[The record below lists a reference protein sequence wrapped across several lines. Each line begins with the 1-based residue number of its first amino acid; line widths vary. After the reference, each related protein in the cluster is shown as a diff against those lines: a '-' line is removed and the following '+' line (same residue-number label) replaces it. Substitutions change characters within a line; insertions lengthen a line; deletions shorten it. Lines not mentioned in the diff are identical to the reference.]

1 MADEDRKIADVM
13 RKIDREKALIN
24 AATHMRQSTQ
34 NTTVQDRVDS
44 NIREARKNITYLED
58 MLQKLQVQATGR
70 SENGGPPP
78 PSHGGYGQ
86 MSLGQRGRANDMNNG
101 PPLPPK
107 DPYGN
112 PAGRG
117 DSGGYGD
124 PGPGGYSGTGQMPPR
139 APYND
144 PRPYAPKARPNFSKL
159 GMHECWLFRTILAYQ
174 KMIFRPDQI
183 RYSLPGTKDLT
194 HVVAAGIQA

>member
-1 MADEDRKIADVM
+1 MADEDRKIAEVL
-13 RKIDREKALIN
+13 RKIDRERALIN

-58 MLQKLQVQATGR
+58 MLRKLQIQATGG

-78 PSHGGYGQ
+78 PSHGGYAQ
-86 MSLGQRGRANDMNNG
+86 MGLGQSGRGNDMNAG

-107 DPYGN
+107 PYGHS
-112 PAGRG
+112 AGRG
-117 DSGGYGD
+117 DNGGYGD

-144 PRPYAPKARPNFSKL
+144 PRSYAPKRPNYSKL
-159 GMHECWLFRTILAYQ
+159 GVHGCWLFS
-174 KMIFRPDQI
+174 RP
-183 RYSLPGTKDLT
+183 RR
-194 HVVAAGIQA
+194 

>member
-1 MADEDRKIADVM
+1 MADEDRKIAEVI

-44 NIREARKNITYLED
+44 NIRESRKNITYLED
-58 MLQKLQVQATGR
+58 MLRKLQVQATGR
-70 SENGGPPP
+70 TENGGPPP
-78 PSHGGYGQ
+78 PSHGGYAQ
-86 MSLGQRGRANDMNNG
+86 MSPGQRGRGNDMNNG

-107 DPYGN
+107 DSYGH

-117 DSGGYGD
+117 GNGGYGD

-159 GMHECWLFRTILAYQ
+159 GMYECWPLVNEPR
-174 KMIFRPDQI
+174 
-183 RYSLPGTKDLT
+183 
-194 HVVAAGIQA
+194 

>member
-1 MADEDRKIADVM
+1 MADEDRKIAEVL

-58 MLQKLQVQATGR
+58 MLRKLQVQATGG

-86 MSLGQRGRANDMNNG
+86 MNPGQRGRGNDMNAG

-107 DPYGN
+107 DPYGHL
-112 PAGRG
+112 AGRG
-117 DSGGYGD
+117 DNGGYGD

-159 GMHECWLFRTILAYQ
+159 GMNERLLFFTTYR
-174 KMIFRPDQI
+174 
-183 RYSLPGTKDLT
+183 
-194 HVVAAGIQA
+194 

>member
-1 MADEDRKIADVM
+1 MADEDRKIAEVI

-44 NIREARKNITYLED
+44 NIRESRKNITYLED
-58 MLQKLQVQATGR
+58 MLRKLQVQATGR
-70 SENGGPPP
+70 TENGGPPP
-78 PSHGGYGQ
+78 PSHGGYAQ
-86 MSLGQRGRANDMNNG
+86 MSPGQRGRGNDMNNG

-107 DPYGN
+107 DPYGY
-112 PAGRG
+112 PTGRG
-117 DSGGYGD
+117 DNGGYGD
-124 PGPGGYSGTGQMPPR
+124 LGPGGYSRTPQ

-159 GMHECWLFRTILAYQ
+159 GMYECWSLTN
-174 KMIFRPDQI
+174 RP
-183 RYSLPGTKDLT
+183 R
-194 HVVAAGIQA
+194 